1 MEYLIKKKPQ
11 LGRFYLL
18 PKIHKRTFNVPGR
31 PVISNNGIATE
42 NISAFLEFYFKPIV
56 QTIPH
61 ILEDRRDFLCRL
73 NDLPEIPENAILD
86 TCDVV
91 TFDIVTCHIPHE
103 ESIEIMKKFLNEKD
117 NKPVS
122 TESLCDLAKLTLKE
136 NYFELGDE
144 VYRQMLGTAIG
155 TKFAPTYADIF
166 MAGLERKIFE
176 SGEFNPFVWLCFLD
190 DIFCLWTEGEENLNN
205 CFKYLNEFHPTIKFT
220 MEKSYEKINFLDV
233 VVYKENKHL
242 STDLY
247 TKDTDTH
254 QYLHATSCHRS
265 CIKRAIPYGQ
275 AIRIKRICSDENNLN
290 RRLLELE
297 SRIFK

>member
-18 PKIHKRTFNVPGR
+18 PKVHKRAFNVPGR
-31 PVISNNGIATE
+31 PVISNNGTTTE
-42 NISAFLEFYFKPIV
+42 NISAFLDFYLKPIV

-61 ILEDRRDFLCRL
+61 ILDDTRDFLCRL
-73 NDLPEIPENAILD
+73 NDLPEIIENAIL
-86 TCDVV
+86 V
-91 TFDIVTCHIPHE
+91 TFDVVVLYPNIPHE
-103 ESIEIMKKFLNEKD
+103 EGIEIMKTFLNERD

-122 TESLCDLAKLTLKE
+122 TESLCDLAKLILKE

-144 VYRQMLGTAIG
+144 VCRQILGTAIG
-155 TKFAPTYADIF
+155 TKFAPTYANIF

-176 SGEFNPFVWLCFLD
+176 SGGFNPFVWLRFLD
-190 DIFCLWTEGEENLNN
+190 DIFCLWLEGEEKLYN
-205 CFKYLNEFHPTIKFT
+205 FVKYLNEFHPTIKFT

-233 VVYKENKHL
+233 VVYKENKCL

-254 QYLHATSCHRS
+254 QYLHAKSCHRS

-275 AIRIKRICSDENNLN
+275 AIRIKRICSD
-290 RRLLELE
+290 
-297 SRIFK
+297 